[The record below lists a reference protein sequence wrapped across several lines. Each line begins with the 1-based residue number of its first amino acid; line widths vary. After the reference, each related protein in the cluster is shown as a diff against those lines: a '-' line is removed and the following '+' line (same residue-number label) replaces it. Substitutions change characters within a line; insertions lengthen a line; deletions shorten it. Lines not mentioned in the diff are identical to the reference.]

1 MRMHIGAPAQAVPF
15 PVTSA
20 HLSASLANGMPVHN
34 AVRTWVNQFIVQ
46 TLNGLT
52 LAGIMFLVSSGFT
65 LVFGVMRI
73 TNLAHGAI
81 YLLGGYIAYSTIQ
94 VVGNF
99 FVGMLVAGLATAL
112 LGVVLERTLIKRM
125 RGQVM
130 AELLA
135 TLGLVYVI
143 NDLALA
149 TWGGNPLSLTLP
161 GFLQNSTTLPG
172 GIVYPNGRFFI
183 LVVAALIGVFLY
195 YLLRRTRVGA
205 IVRAGVDDRPMVGA
219 MGINVRLVFT
229 MVFALGALLA
239 GVGGALGG
247 TVFTLAP
254 NADAEILTFALVVVI
269 VGGLGSFE
277 GAVLGSLIV
286 GLLSNYGQAYF
297 PALAYFALFAPLV
310 VILLV
315 RPQGLLGRAAA

>member
-1 MRMHIGAPAQAVPF
+1 MH
-15 PVTSA
+15 
-20 HLSASLANGMPVHN
+20 
-34 AVRTWVNQFIVQ
+34 QFVVQ

-81 YLLGGYIAYSTIQ
+81 YLLGGYIAYSAIHLT
-94 VVGNF
+94 GNF
-99 FVGMLVAGLATAL
+99 FAGMILGALATAA

-143 NDLALA
+143 DDLALA
-149 TWGGNPLSLTLP
+149 IWGGNPLALRLP
-161 GFLQNSTTLPG
+161 GFLHRSSHLPG
-172 GIVYPNGRFFI
+172 NIIYPNGRIFI
-183 LVVAALIGVFLY
+183 FLIAAVIGLGLY

-205 IVRAGVDDRPMVGA
+205 IVRAGVDDRATVGA
-219 MGINVRLVFT
+219 LGINVRLVFT
-229 MVFALGALLA
+229 AVFALGALLA
-239 GVGGALGG
+239 GIGGALGG
-247 TVFTLAP
+247 TVLSLAP
-254 NADAEILTFALVVVI
+254 GADADILTFALIVVI

-277 GAVLGSLIV
+277 GAVVGSLIV

-310 VILLV
+310 VVLLV
-315 RPQGLLGRAAA
+315 RPQGLLGRAVA

>member
-1 MRMHIGAPAQAVPF
+1 
-15 PVTSA
+15 
-20 HLSASLANGMPVHN
+20 
-34 AVRTWVNQFIVQ
+34 VNQFIVQ

-81 YLLGGYIAYSTIQ
+81 YLLGGYITYSVIQ
-94 VVGNF
+94 AVGNF
-99 FVGMLVAGLATAL
+99 FLGLLVAGLVTAI

-143 NDLALA
+143 DDLSLA
-149 TWGGNPLSLTLP
+149 TWGGNPLSLQLP
-161 GFLQNSTTLPG
+161 GFLQKSSTLPG

-183 LVVAALIGVFLY
+183 LAAAALIGLFLY
-195 YLLRRTRVGA
+195 FLLRRTRVGA
-205 IVRAGVDDRPMVGA
+205 IVRAGVDDRPMVSA
-219 MGINVRLVFT
+219 MGINVRRVFT
-229 MVFALGALLA
+229 GVFALGALLA

-247 TVFTLAP
+247 TVLTLAP
-254 NADAEILTFALVVVI
+254 NADAEILTFALIVVI

-310 VILLV
+310 IVLLV
-315 RPQGLLGRAAA
+315 RPQGLLGRAVA

>member
-1 MRMHIGAPAQAVPF
+1 
-15 PVTSA
+15 
-20 HLSASLANGMPVHN
+20 
-34 AVRTWVNQFIVQ
+34 VNEFVVQ

-81 YLLGGYIAYSTIQ
+81 YLLGGYIAYSVINSF
-94 VVGNF
+94 GNF
-99 FVGMLVAGLATAL
+99 FVGAIIGGLATAV

-143 NDLALA
+143 DDLCLA
-149 TWGGNPLSLTLP
+149 TWGGNPLSLRLP
-161 GFLQNSTTLPG
+161 GFLSDSSHLWN
-172 GIVYPNGRFFI
+172 GIVYPNQRLFI
-183 LVVAALIGVFLY
+183 LVIAAVIGVALY
-195 YLLRRTRVGA
+195 FLLRRTRVGA
-205 IVRAGVDDRPMVGA
+205 IVRAGVDNRAMVSA

-229 MVFALGALLA
+229 AVFALGAFLA

-247 TVFTLAP
+247 TVLSLAP
-254 NADAEILTFALVVVI
+254 NADSEILTFALIVVI

-310 VILLV
+310 LVLLV
-315 RPQGLLGRAAA
+315 RPQGLLGRTAA

>member
-1 MRMHIGAPAQAVPF
+1 MQ
-15 PVTSA
+15 
-20 HLSASLANGMPVHN
+20 
-34 AVRTWVNQFIVQ
+34 QFYVQ

-65 LVFGVMRI
+65 LVFGVMRV

-81 YLLGGYIAYSTIQ
+81 YLLGGYIAYSAIQ
-94 VVGNF
+94 TLGNF
-99 FVGMLVAGLATAL
+99 FFGLVAAAVATAA
-112 LGVVLERTLIKRM
+112 LGLVLERTLIKRM

-143 NDLALA
+143 DDLALA
-149 TWGGNPLSLTLP
+149 IWGGDPLSLRLP
-161 GFLQNSTTLPG
+161 GFLQDSSTLPG
-172 GIVYPNGRFFI
+172 QLVYPNGRIFI
-183 LVVAALIGVFLY
+183 FVVATAIGLGLFL
-195 YLLRRTRVGA
+195 LLRRTRVGA
-205 IVRAGVDDRPMVGA
+205 IVRAGVDNRAMVSA

-229 MVFALGALLA
+229 AVFALGATLA

-247 TVFTLAP
+247 TVLGLAP
-254 NADAEILTFALVVVI
+254 GGDAEILTFALIVVI

-310 VILLV
+310 VVLLV
-315 RPQGLLGRAAA
+315 RPQGLLGRATA

>member
-1 MRMHIGAPAQAVPF
+1 
-15 PVTSA
+15 
-20 HLSASLANGMPVHN
+20 L
-34 AVRTWVNQFIVQ
+34 VNQFIAQ

-73 TNLAHGAI
+73 TNLAHGAF
-81 YLLGGYIAYSTIQ
+81 YLLGGYIAYSTIEA
-94 VVGNF
+94 VGNF
-99 FVGMLVAGLATAL
+99 FVGLVVAALAMGV
-112 LGVVLERTLIKRM
+112 LGVLLERTLVKRM
-125 RGQVM
+125 RGQAL

-143 NDLALA
+143 DDLALA
-149 TWGGNPLSLTLP
+149 TWGGNPLSLRLP
-161 GFLQNSTTLPG
+161 GLLQQSSTLPG

-183 LVVAALIGVFLY
+183 LGSAVVIGLLLY

-205 IVRAGVDDRPMVGA
+205 IVRAGVDDRPMVNA

-229 MVFALGALLA
+229 SVFALGSLLA

-247 TVFTLAP
+247 TVLTLAP

-310 VILLV
+310 IVLLV
-315 RPQGLLGRAAA
+315 RPQGLLGRSVA